1 MGIVVA
7 GSTGLVGSALVRAFE
22 KAGKTVIGINRQ
34 VVDLQDRNATIDFF
48 REIKP
53 NFVIDA
59 AAKVGGIGAS
69 NSNPVEFLV
78 QNVQIQNNLMEA
90 AHLTQVKKFVFLGSG
105 CAYPRDGAQPL
116 KEEYFMTGPLEK
128 SNSAFAVAKIAG
140 IELINS
146 YKKEYGYDW
155 FSLMPT
161 NIYGPAD
168 NFDLETS
175 HLIPA
180 LIRRFLEASE
190 LGLPSVTL
198 WGTGSPLRDFLHA
211 DDLASAIMVSL
222 DEAWDFE
229 LLNIGSGTE
238 IKVLDIARVVAEA
251 VGFHGEVFWD
261 SSRPNGTP
269 RKILDSSRIN
279 ALGWSPQISLEDGI
293 RNTIDWYR
301 EHRSL
306 DARTT

>member
-1 MGIVVA
+1 
-7 GSTGLVGSALVRAFE
+7 
-22 KAGKTVIGINRQ
+22 
-34 VVDLQDRNATIDFF
+34 
-48 REIKP
+48 
-53 NFVIDA
+53 
-59 AAKVGGIGAS
+59 
-69 NSNPVEFLV
+69 
-78 QNVQIQNNLMEA
+78 
-90 AHLTQVKKFVFLGSG
+90 
-105 CAYPRDGAQPL
+105 
-116 KEEYFMTGPLEK
+116 MTGPLEK